1 MQTLLFKCLS
11 VNWSILDKIQAC
23 ESGYKVLEGGK
34 GSTSEALFLQQS
46 PAPGNVKNNNNNTQ
60 ISRFSKEP
68 SFNSNNFCTYIGNIP
83 QSLDYLYE
91 IPFISVLLILQ
102 IEYKRFQAIG
112 IKIIHDCYVLG
123 KMALSVLS
131 SLFIIYWWNAWTLH
145 VKKKQRT
152 FSPQPNKVY
161 IPFILF
167 FKYIF
172 IIYKILFHS

>member
-1 MQTLLFKCLS
+1 MLKKKT
-11 VNWSILDKIQAC
+11 
-23 ESGYKVLEGGK
+23 
-34 GSTSEALFLQQS
+34 
-46 PAPGNVKNNNNNTQ
+46 NNNTR

-68 SFNSNNFCTYIGNIP
+68 SFNSNNFCTYIWNIP

-145 VKKKQRT
+145 VKKT
-152 FSPQPNKVY
+152 AN
-161 IPFILF
+161 ILPTA
-167 FKYIF
+167 K
-172 IIYKILFHS
+172 